1 MQRPILVTGAH
12 RSGTTWVGAMLAL
25 SPRIGLIHEPFS
37 PITPPGVSS
46 APFDRFFRYVTAEN
60 EGPYVEPFERLL
72 RFRYGLRR
80 QLPTIRTPRDVAPDG
95 EGSRELRRQPRG
107 AGRGRC

>member
-1 MQRPILVTGAH
+1 
-12 RSGTTWVGAMLAL
+12 MLAL

-60 EGPYVEPFERLL
+60 EGPYVEPFERTA
-72 RFRYGLRR
+72 RVSATALRR
-80 QLPTIRTPRDVAPDG
+80 QLPTIRTPRDARPDRRRT
-95 EGSRELRRQPRG
+95 SRASRSAAAR
-107 AGRGRC
+107 AARGRC